1 MAKTAFIAVSHNQ
14 MDGTYLPREV
24 YAILGPTL
32 FKDIKEGQWSYD
44 VNHGKESNKT
54 HLIKVYEGKKAGTTY
69 WSTNCGRDGKKL
81 KKKIF
86 HNLTIIDLLILF
98 SKQLKEKLL

>member
-32 FKDIKEGQWSYD
+32 FRI
-44 VNHGKESNKT
+44 
-54 HLIKVYEGKKAGTTY
+54 
-69 WSTNCGRDGKKL
+69 L
-81 KKKIF
+81 KKV
-86 HNLTIIDLLILF
+86 NGLMM
-98 SKQLKEKLL
+98 